1 MDIPFIDLD
10 AQEKVIGKKLEG
22 AVETV
27 LQHKKFINGPEV
39 SVFEESLAK
48 FANVNNAIT
57 CGSGTDALL
66 LPLMAIGVGE
76 GDAVFVPSFTFVAT
90 AEVVSLLKATPFFVD
105 VDMKTFNIDP
115 EIFIELNESIQ
126 SEVLQLL
133 SIDSLIKIIKRLE
146 SDNAIKILEN
156 LSKEVK
162 EKVLEKL
169 PPKDKFLLQEGLSYP
184 EDSAARIMQREF
196 TAVPSNW
203 TVGQTIDYLRENKDL
218 PEEFLEIFI
227 VDNEFKPIGT
237 VPSSRVLRTSRDLKM
252 NSIMREMPVLI
263 SVNMDK
269 EEVGLTFENYNLVSA
284 GVVNKENKLVGMI
297 TADDVV
303 TVVQEE
309 AEEDALRLAGV
320 GDEEITDSVML
331 KTKRRFNWL
340 LLNLFTALLATWV
353 ISFFGASIEQMVAL
367 AFLMPIVA
375 SMGGNAGMQTLA
387 VTIRAI
393 ATKELSKSNFN
404 RVVGKEFL
412 IGILN
417 GIIFAIITAIIVQ
430 LWFKELNLSILIGIS
445 MVLNMIVAGLFG
457 ILVPVS
463 LKKLNI
469 DPALASSVFV
479 TTITDVIGFLS
490 FLGLGSFYFL
500 N

>member
-1 MDIPFIDLD
+1 MASLKSTGNKKVNLDFNKEFISTFSNNIENRNVD
-10 AQEKVIGKKLEG
+10 
-22 AVETV
+22 
-27 LQHKKFINGPEV
+27 FINQTLNDLHAADIANLIENLNIDTRTKLI
-39 SVFEESLAK
+39 EIES
-48 FANVNNAIT
+48 
-57 CGSGTDALL
+57 
-66 LPLMAIGVGE
+66 
-76 GDAVFVPSFTFVAT
+76 
-90 AEVVSLLKATPFFVD
+90 
-105 VDMKTFNIDP
+105 FNIDP
-115 EIFIELNESIQ
+115 EIFIELNESVQ
-126 SEVLQLL
+126 SEVLQQL
-133 SIDSLIKIIKRLE
+133 SIESLTKIIRRLE

-156 LSKEVK
+156 LNKESK

-227 VDNEFKPIGT
+227 VDNDFKPIGT
-237 VPSSRVLRTSRDLKM
+237 VPSSRVLRTPRDSKM
-252 NSIMREMPVLI
+252 NSIMAEMPVLI

-269 EEVGLTFENYNLVSA
+269 EEVGHAFENYNLVSA

-320 GDEEITDSVML
+320 GDEEITDSVLL

-393 ATKELSKSNFN
+393 ATQELSKSNFN

-430 LWFKELNLSILIGIS
+430 LWFKDINLSLLIGIS
-445 MVLNMIVAGLFG
+445 MILNMIVAGLFG

-463 LKKLNI
+463 LKKMNI

-490 FLGLGSFYFL
+490 FLGLGSYYFL

>member
-1 MDIPFIDLD
+1 MALLKSTGSKKVNLDFNKEFISTFSDNIENKNVDFINQTLKDLHEADIANLIENLNPD
-10 AQEKVIGKKLEG
+10 ARKKLIE
-22 AVETV
+22 
-27 LQHKKFINGPEV
+27 I
-39 SVFEESLAK
+39 ES
-48 FANVNNAIT
+48 
-57 CGSGTDALL
+57 S
-66 LPLMAIGVGE
+66 
-76 GDAVFVPSFTFVAT
+76 
-90 AEVVSLLKATPFFVD
+90 
-105 VDMKTFNIDP
+105 NIEP
-115 EIFIELNESIQ
+115 EIFIELNESVQ

-156 LSKEVK
+156 LSKDIK

-203 TVGQTIDYLRENKDL
+203 TVGQTIDYLREDKDL

-227 VDNEFKPIGT
+227 VDNDFKPIGT
-237 VPSSRVLRTSRDLKM
+237 VPSSRVLRTSRESKM
-252 NSIMREMPVLI
+252 SSIMSEMPVLI

-269 EEVGLTFENYNLVSA
+269 EEVGHSFENYNLVSA

-309 AEEDALRLAGV
+309 AEEDTLRLAGV

-417 GIIFAIITAIIVQ
+417 GIIFAIITAVIVQ
-430 LWFKELNLSILIGIS
+430 FWFKDFNLSILIGIS
-445 MVLNMIVAGLFG
+445 MILNMIVAGLFG

-490 FLGLGSFYFL
+490 FLGLGSIYFL

>member
-1 MDIPFIDLD
+1 MALLKSTGSKKVNLDFNKEFISTFSDNIENKNLDFINRTLKDLHEADIANLIENLNPDTR
-10 AQEKVIGKKLEG
+10 KKLIE
-22 AVETV
+22 
-27 LQHKKFINGPEV
+27 I
-39 SVFEESLAK
+39 ES
-48 FANVNNAIT
+48 
-57 CGSGTDALL
+57 S
-66 LPLMAIGVGE
+66 
-76 GDAVFVPSFTFVAT
+76 
-90 AEVVSLLKATPFFVD
+90 
-105 VDMKTFNIDP
+105 NIEP
-115 EIFIELNESIQ
+115 EIFIELNESVQ

-156 LSKEVK
+156 LSKDIK

-169 PPKDKFLLQEGLSYP
+169 PPKDKFLFQEGLSYP

-203 TVGQTIDYLRENKDL
+203 TVGQTIDYLREDKDL
-218 PEEFLEIFI
+218 PEEFLEIFV
-227 VDNEFKPIGT
+227 VDNDFKPIGT
-237 VPSSRVLRTSRDLKM
+237 VPSSRVLRTSRESKM
-252 NSIMREMPVLI
+252 SSIMSEMPVLI

-269 EEVGLTFENYNLVSA
+269 EEVGHSFENYNLVSA

-309 AEEDALRLAGV
+309 AEEDTLRLAGV

-417 GIIFAIITAIIVQ
+417 GIIFAIITAVIVQ
-430 LWFKELNLSILIGIS
+430 FWFKDFNLSILIGIS
-445 MVLNMIVAGLFG
+445 MILNMIVAGLFG

-490 FLGLGSFYFL
+490 FLGLGSIYFL

>member
-1 MDIPFIDLD
+1 MSLIKSIGNKKVNFDFNKNFITIFSDKINNSDLQFINQTLKNLHPSD
-10 AQEKVIGKKLEG
+10 VANLIENLAQETRVKLIE
-22 AVETV
+22 
-27 LQHKKFINGPEV
+27 I
-39 SVFEESLAK
+39 ES
-48 FANVNNAIT
+48 
-57 CGSGTDALL
+57 
-66 LPLMAIGVGE
+66 
-76 GDAVFVPSFTFVAT
+76 
-90 AEVVSLLKATPFFVD
+90 
-105 VDMKTFNIDP
+105 FNIAP

-126 SEVLQLL
+126 GEVLQLL
-133 SIDSLIKIIKRLE
+133 SIDSFSNIIKRLE
-146 SDNAIKILEN
+146 SDDAVAILEN
-156 LSKEVK
+156 LDIDKK
-162 EKVLEKL
+162 NLILEKL
-169 PPKDKFLLQEGLSYP
+169 PPKDRFLLEEGLSYP

-196 TAVPSNW
+196 TAIPSDW
-203 TVGQTIDYLRENKDL
+203 TVGQTIDYLRESKDL
-218 PEEFLEIFI
+218 PQEFLEIFI
-227 VDNEFKPIGT
+227 VDNDFKPIGI
-237 VPSSRVLRTSRDLKM
+237 VPSSRVLRTSRDSKM

-269 EEVGLTFENYNLVSA
+269 EEVGHAFENYNLVSA
-284 GVVNKENKLVGMI
+284 GVVDKNNKLVGMI

-320 GDEEITDSVML
+320 GDEEITDSVL
-331 KTKRRFNWL
+331 VKTKRRFNWL
-340 LLNLFTALLATWV
+340 LLNLFTAFLATWV
-353 ISFFGASIEQMVAL
+353 ISKFGASIEQMVAL

-393 ATKELSKSNFN
+393 ATKELSSSNFN
-404 RVVGKEFL
+404 RVVMKEFL
-412 IGILN
+412 IGTLN
-417 GIIFAIITAIIVQ
+417 GIIFAIITAVIVH
-430 LWFKELNLSILIGIS
+430 LWFNEFNLSLLIAIS

-490 FLGLGSFYFL
+490 FLGIGSYFFL

>member
-1 MDIPFIDLD
+1 MTL
-10 AQEKVIGKKLEG
+10 EKKIKDKK
-22 AVETV
+22 V
-27 LQHKKFINGPEV
+27 N
-39 SVFEESLAK
+39 FEFNKEYIKVVTEKIS
-48 FANVNNAIT
+48 NN
-57 CGSGTDALL
+57 
-66 LPLMAIGVGE
+66 
-76 GDAVFVPSFTFVAT
+76 DAVFITNSFKEMHPSDAADIIEHLSDTDRESLIKLNNFKLDPQVFV
-90 AEVVSLLKATPFFVD
+90 
-105 VDMKTFNIDP
+105 
-115 EIFIELNESIQ
+115 ELNESIQ

-133 SIDSLIKIIKRLE
+133 SIESLIKIIKRLE
-146 SDNAIKILEN
+146 SDNAIKILQN
-156 LSKEVK
+156 LSKEIK

-203 TVGQTIDYLRENKDL
+203 TVGQTIDYLREDKDL

-227 VDNEFKPIGT
+227 VDNDFKPIGT
-237 VPSSRVLRTSRDLKM
+237 VPSSRVLRTARDSKM
-252 NSIMREMPVLI
+252 NSIMREMPFLI

-404 RVVGKEFL
+404 RVVGKESL

-430 LWFKELNLSILIGIS
+430 LWFKELNLSLLIGIS
-445 MVLNMIVAGLFG
+445 MILNMIVAGLFG